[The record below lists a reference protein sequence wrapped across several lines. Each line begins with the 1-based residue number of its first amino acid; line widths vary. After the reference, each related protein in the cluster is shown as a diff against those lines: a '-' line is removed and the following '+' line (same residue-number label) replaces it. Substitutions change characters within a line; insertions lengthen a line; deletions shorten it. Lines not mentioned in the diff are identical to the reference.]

1 MPDPGQYR
9 CWVEISRT
17 RLRENYRAIK
27 QVVGPDVIVCPVIK
41 ADAYRHGATAVAEVL
56 EQEGAEWFAV
66 SSAEEGISLRE
77 CGVKARLLIM
87 ADFLPASRP
96 AFIDYQLT
104 PVLHHLNDIAIW
116 NALAPG
122 SSYHLKIDSGMGR
135 LGTNARVEDIVT
147 AIKAAP
153 DVHLEGL
160 MSHFAS
166 SADYDS
172 KQTDKQLARFQQVA
186 TALKEADRFPAI
198 LHLAST
204 IPVAYAR
211 SETWQTLVR
220 PGHAIYGYVSPARG
234 EHPSRQLHVRP
245 VLHWYASVL
254 TVKHIDAGDPVGYG
268 AIFRATKPMRIAV
281 ISAGYAD
288 GLPHRLG
295 NRGHV
300 IANATKCSILGA
312 VSMDVTTI
320 DVTDVD
326 VQPGDRVTLIGD
338 EHDAQEMAREAGTI
352 SYAALCGIS
361 ARVRRVYID

>member
-1 MPDPGQYR
+1 MPDLGPYR

-27 QVVGPDVIVCPVIK
+27 QAVGPNVIVCPVIK
-41 ADAYRHGATAVAEVL
+41 ADAYRHGASAVAEVL
-56 EQEGAEWFAV
+56 EQEGAQWFAV
-66 SSAEEGISLRE
+66 SSAEEGISLRD
-77 CGVKARLLIM
+77 CGVTARLLIM

-96 AFIDYQLT
+96 ALLQHQLT
-104 PVLHHLNDIAIW
+104 PVLHHLDDIAAW
-116 NALAPG
+116 NTLAPG
-122 SSYHLKIDSGMGR
+122 ANYHLKIDSGMGR
-135 LGTNARVEDIVT
+135 LGTNAHAADIVD
-147 AIKAAP
+147 AVKAASN
-153 DVHLEGL
+153 VHLEGL

-186 TALKEADRFPAI
+186 QALKDAGRFPEI

-211 SETWQTLVR
+211 SEAWQTLVR

-234 EHPSRQLHVRP
+234 EHPGRQLHVQP

-254 TVKHIDAGDPVGYG
+254 TVKPIDAGDPVGYG

-288 GLPHRLG
+288 GVPHRLG

-300 IANATKCSILGA
+300 IVNGIKCAILGA

-338 EHDAQEMAREAGTI
+338 ELDAQDMAREAGTI
-352 SYAALCGIS
+352 SYAVLCGIS